1 MSGPVSHPKTPM
13 KSIGKTSSLD
23 TSCFRTIKDIL
34 LAVRKFSERKTLSHN
49 AKIR

>member
-13 KSIGKTSSLD
+13 KSIGKTSRHVV
-23 TSCFRTIKDIL
+23 FQNYQEDIL
-34 LAVRKFSERKTLSHN
+34 LAVRKFSELKTLSHN